1 METDSALYLFF
12 ILILLIILGRM
23 EWNAHLRNLGAV
35 PVRIVVNGTRGKS
48 SVTRLIGA
56 GLRAGGFNV
65 MAKTTGTKPRMVF
78 NNRTEIP
85 VIRLGKPNI
94 REQLS
99 IFKKAVKEGV
109 DAVVLENMSLR
120 PDLQWTEE
128 TKIVKPI
135 LVVITNVRRD
145 HLDVMGPGLSDFARN
160 FINAVPKNAV
170 IITAEKE
177 LFPLMKGLCE
187 DKGLRII
194 QVAGNKGEP
203 EISEREML
211 KFPYL
216 EQKENVALAVEVC
229 ENLGIRKNTALEE
242 MYKCI
247 PDPGILKKYDLLINN
262 KKITLFNAL
271 AVNDPDSIHMI
282 YQQIVKPASN
292 FYVLINCRADRIDR
306 SAHIARTLCVRMR
319 GDLYFLTGSNTAIF
333 YHSASNCVNKEKL
346 VDLGGKGIGEAYE
359 HIMRR
364 INDDSTIFAVGNFVG
379 YGEELIEYFVSRGR
393 A

>member
-145 HLDVMGPGLSDFARN
+145 HLDVMGPGLSDIARN

-282 YQQIVKPASN
+282 YQQIVKPAS
-292 FYVLINCRADRIDR
+292 
-306 SAHIARTLCVRMR
+306 
-319 GDLYFLTGSNTAIF
+319 
-333 YHSASNCVNKEKL
+333 
-346 VDLGGKGIGEAYE
+346 
-359 HIMRR
+359 
-364 INDDSTIFAVGNFVG
+364 
-379 YGEELIEYFVSRGR
+379 
-393 A
+393 